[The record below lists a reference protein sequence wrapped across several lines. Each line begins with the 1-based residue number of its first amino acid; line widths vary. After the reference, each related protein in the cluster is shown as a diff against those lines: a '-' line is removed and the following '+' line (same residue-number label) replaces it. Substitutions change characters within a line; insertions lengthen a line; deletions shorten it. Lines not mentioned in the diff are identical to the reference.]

1 MRALI
6 LAAGEGTRLRP
17 FTNNKPKALVELLG
31 KPILLRQISILE
43 SAGIIDIG
51 VATGYLG
58 EEIKKL
64 GLNCY
69 YNSDYKNT
77 NMVNSL
83 FKARTF
89 FKEDKDLII
98 SYGDIVYQVDNL
110 QKIIQSDA
118 EISVAIDKEWLR
130 YWKLRF
136 KDPLTDAESLILNHD
151 STIKEIGLKTHEYKN
166 IEGQYIGLI
175 KVRKDKLKDF
185 IKFYQDLEKQMLP
198 NLKAFNN
205 MYLTEFIQSLID
217 SSWEVKG
224 ISIKGG
230 WLEVDSLTD
239 LDLYENLSKDKKL
252 APLCR
257 LD

>member
-1 MRALI
+1 M
-6 LAAGEGTRLRP
+6 
-17 FTNNKPKALVELLG
+17 
-31 KPILLRQISILE
+31 
-43 SAGIIDIG
+43 
-51 VATGYLG
+51 
-58 EEIKKL
+58 
-64 GLNCY
+64 
-69 YNSDYKNT
+69 
-77 NMVNSL
+77 
-83 FKARTF
+83 
-89 FKEDKDLII
+89 
-98 SYGDIVYQVDNL
+98 
-110 QKIIQSDA
+110 
-118 EISVAIDKEWLR
+118 
-130 YWKLRF
+130 
-136 KDPLTDAESLILNHD
+136 TDAESLILNHD